1 MGLKKILAVV
11 MTAGMIMSFMPAT
24 AMADGGGWRGNDKDG
39 WSYYTSDTEYV
50 KSDWKKISGKWY
62 YFDESGIM
70 QTGWVLIKGKWY
82 FFGKDGAMKTGW
94 LQDGGK
100 WYYLLSNGAAVT
112 NDWKI
117 IGGKHYHFNKSGAM
131 ETGKWIDCGESFY
144 SQMSGASYDAG
155 DVFSENFV
163 KLMKEFRGVRNW
175 RYVGDDGAAY
185 TGWHKVDGSWYFFEY
200 GDSNSSF
207 ITMGNMAYYFTFDS
221 DGELYYF
228 GKDGKYLKNAWRQGI
243 FEDASVAWWYM
254 GADGRVC
261 KGWKAIGGKWYYFDE
276 YDGSMVTGE
285 LLLGDVWYYFKD
297 SGEMLTGWYSVM
309 VDGEKRWIYANSDGS
324 LVYDDWLQKGD
335 KFYYFDGPFM
345 VSNVVGF
352 VIEDL
357 EYDFYPSGECA
368 NPNAGRPIA
377 VG

>member
-1 MGLKKILAVV
+1 MGLKKILAVA
-11 MTAGMIMSFMPAT
+11 MTAGMIISFMPAT

-50 KSDWKKISGKWY
+50 KNDWKKIS
-62 YFDESGIM
+62 
-70 QTGWVLIKGKWY
+70 
-82 FFGKDGAMKTGW
+82 
-94 LQDGGK
+94 
-100 WYYLLSNGAAVT
+100 
-112 NDWKI
+112 
-117 IGGKHYHFNKSGAM
+117 
-131 ETGKWIDCGESFY
+131 
-144 SQMSGASYDAG
+144 
-155 DVFSENFV
+155 
-163 KLMKEFRGVRNW
+163 
-175 RYVGDDGAAY
+175 
-185 TGWHKVDGSWYFFEY
+185 
-200 GDSNSSF
+200 
-207 ITMGNMAYYFTFDS
+207 
-221 DGELYYF
+221 
-228 GKDGKYLKNAWRQGI
+228 
-243 FEDASVAWWYM
+243 
-254 GADGRVC
+254 
-261 KGWKAIGGKWYYFDE
+261 GKWYYFDE

-368 NPNAGRPIA
+368 NPNEGRPIA